1 MLMRLAMAM
10 AMATASVSMLVTVSE
25 QAGRSQSQR
34 KASVMTALSA
44 KSVFAGTASC
54 SASQTSLLSTA
65 SVSAICALRMAKSLI
80 SVWVS
85 VLAQAFARCD
95 PRPCERRGSRRC
107 RRSTA

>member
-1 MLMRLAMAM
+1 MLMRLAM
-10 AMATASVSMLVTVSE
+10 SMLVTVSE

-65 SVSAICALRMAKSLI
+65 SVSAICALQMAKILI
-80 SVWVS
+80 SVS

-95 PRPCERRGSRRC
+95 PRRGERRASRRC
-107 RRSTA
+107 RSSPA